1 MTQEGQL
8 EIPAWSSKERVK
20 LHIRIPLTI
29 FGDLLMQDEDE
40 AAWVQ
45 HLEWE
50 QGLGLSFGVPSIP
63 QGM

>member
-45 HLEWE
+45 HLE
-50 QGLGLSFGVPSIP
+50 
-63 QGM
+63 